1 MSLHSVSVAL
11 SDSLPLEFCFVVLKE
26 GRKELESHSRVL
38 FADGRMGY
46 VCVCVCWSVV
56 CCESV
61 SWFSG
66 AVSGL
71 ASTFDPATKQVIVL
85 PQQEGDEKINILM
98 NSDSAE
104 EYWERRKYFNIEN

>member
-46 VCVCVCWSVV
+46 VCVCVFVGQWCVVKAFLGSV
-56 CCESV
+56 ELY
-61 SWFSG
+61 
-66 AVSGL
+66 L
-71 ASTFDPATKQVIVL
+71 AS
-85 PQQEGDEKINILM
+85 PQPLTQQQNKFLSSHNKKEMK
-98 NSDSAE
+98 
-104 EYWERRKYFNIEN
+104 R